1 MLLIPATRSK
11 ATRCFRMFASDSTDS
26 LSETSVQQVQDS
38 SDVIKDGRVRVV
50 FSVPHEPQL
59 DTLIQNQH
67 VSQTVALALQC
78 FSLHFQKVLTRL
90 RKSLFVE
97 VLREVQSRIRPG
109 LSPGRHQLP
118 RVPLLREHFHRPR
131 LEEEVSVQ
139 LPCRNLD
146 QQIQFKFRKFRKLN
160 SCVLTTTLFVQPK
173 YCTKLYYDCITFL
186 HPLQD
191 VQQGDE
197 GSTNPDFFNK

>member
-1 MLLIPATRSK
+1 
-11 ATRCFRMFASDSTDS
+11 MFASESTDS

-59 DTLIQNQH
+59 ETLIQNQH
-67 VSQTVALALQC
+67 VSQTVALALQR

-90 RKSLFVE
+90 RKPLFVE
-97 VLREVQSRIRPG
+97 VLREVQSRVRAG
-109 LSPGRHQLP
+109 LSPGHHQLP

-139 LPCRNLD
+139 SPCRNL
-146 QQIQFKFRKFRKLN
+146 INRSNL
-160 SCVLTTTLFVQPK
+160 SL
-173 YCTKLYYDCITFL
+173 
-186 HPLQD
+186 
-191 VQQGDE
+191 E
-197 GSTNPDFFNK
+197 S